1 MVEYSSKDSSLLY
14 MKQIQEEG
22 ERTDAPS
29 WVYYK
34 KLEETNSSFYSL
46 VKNRLSNFNNQKL
59 KIDTKNKLR
68 KMVDRELAKEKN
80 LLKRVFG
87 NNAVETV
94 NWEDPAEI
102 KIFIEQIQDM
112 LRFRGITDRAEKR
125 LQEKTASISIAPY
138 FTSYFNKVFEN
149 FLKTKATEYFENED
163 LNPTSF
169 ENYINKHLPELLKET
184 LKETLTSY
192 NLNRKTDSGQ
202 GYLEL
207 FEEIKDTP
215 LADKFLDVLRK
226 TYKIDETMSSFSK
239 NFEKGKNGK
248 ERMKEG
254 FREKTGKG
262 ERTRTKAFVK
272 LSYIKGGSLQEHLAE
287 LYMNAFAKKQFKNK
301 DFDFIMETAA
311 VGEVKARVDII
322 TSVDL
327 SNTIQSYEKLLNS
340 MQDNSREEARIA
352 TKKIIEQLKEETSG
366 FFIYTNAKNYQL
378 GNSFE
383 GFSGGSTMKLQQYFN
398 LLSEVQDVN
407 KLSQFVTAIMN
418 TLEGAIGEESKENL
432 ESLLSQDVAYFLFD
446 DFETIA
452 DENTSGAQS
461 IHLFLLSDF
470 YVPLSLFLRLL
481 ATCFEDIEENG
492 NKYAEFT
499 IYTKEIAYPNGP
511 WGIEKWQSQRNK
523 ALTETEIG
531 LKFLSSFKETMENIL
546 F

>member
-1 MVEYSSKDSSLLY
+1 MAELKNNNSRLLY

-46 VKNRLSNFNNQKL
+46 VKDRLSNFNKQEL
-59 KIDTKNKLR
+59 KIDTKIKL
-68 KMVDRELAKEKN
+68 KEMADQELKKEIS

-87 NNAVETV
+87 NKVVETI

-149 FLKTKATEYFENED
+149 FLKTEAIKHFENED
-163 LNPTSF
+163 LNPASF
-169 ENYINKHLPELLKET
+169 ENYINKHLPELLKKT
-184 LKETLTSY
+184 LEETLTSH
-192 NLNRKTDSGQ
+192 NLNGKTDSGQ

-215 LADKFLDVLRK
+215 LADKFLEALRK
-226 TYKIDETMSSFSK
+226 IYKIDETMSSFSK

-301 DFDFIMETAA
+301 DFDFTMETKA
-311 VGEVKARVDII
+311 VGGAKARVDIM
-322 TSVDL
+322 TGVDL

-340 MQDNSREEARIA
+340 MQDSSREEARVAI
-352 TKKIIEQLKEETSG
+352 KKIIEQLKTETSG

-378 GNSFE
+378 GKSFE

-470 YVPLSLFLRLL
+470 YIPLSLFLRMLS
-481 ATCFEDIEENG
+481 ACFEEIEENG

-499 IYTKEIAYPNGP
+499 IYTKEIAYPDGP
-511 WGIEKWQSQRNK
+511 WGMERWQSQRTK
-523 ALTETEIG
+523 ALKETEIG
-531 LKFLSSFKETMENIL
+531 LKFLSSFKEMMEKIL